1 MITTEKSDT
10 AVEVHALAQQPLEI
24 PAFGHI
30 GDKGIF
36 SLVLK
41 GSDLIGLTPK
51 AWDVVAYHY
60 SEIVFA
66 RTTPE
71 QKLMI
76 VRELKARGDN
86 TVAVTGDGVNDSPA
100 LKAADVGLAMNAG
113 SGTLSISF
121 FHLLQSVSVLNDTRK
136 K

>member
-1 MITTEKSDT
+1 M
-10 AVEVHALAQQPLEI
+10 
-24 PAFGHI
+24 
-30 GDKGIF
+30 
-36 SLVLK
+36 
-41 GSDLIGLTPK
+41 
-51 AWDVVAYHY
+51 VAYHY

-76 VRELKARGDN
+76 VGELKARGDN

-113 SGTLSISF
+113 SGIFLPHFDCT
-121 FHLLQSVSVLNDTRK
+121 K
-136 K
+136 KVRMA